1 MIVKNMT
8 SSRSGKPI
16 ANQFVVTVDNMEI
29 FQSYKT
35 VIAVRN
41 GNNPEVVLL
50 DYNYSYSP
58 TTSKYLYQFL
68 GFKKDTINKKVQNN
82 SIRIMDLNY
91 NATDTS
97 TTYEYKTAMHNLFMK
112 FINTEHSTA

>member
-16 ANQFVVTVDNMEI
+16 ANQFIITVDNMQI

-35 VIAVRN
+35 VIAVRRAD
-41 GNNPEVVLL
+41 NPEVVLL

-68 GFKKDTINKKVQNN
+68 GFKKERINMKVQDN

-97 TTYEYKTAMHNLFMK
+97 TTYEYKTAMHNQFMK

>member
-16 ANQFVVTVDNMEI
+16 VKQFIITVDNMEI
-29 FQSYKT
+29 FQSYQT
-35 VIAVRN
+35 VIAVRRAD
-41 GNNPEVVLL
+41 NPEVVLL

-68 GFKKDTINKKVQNN
+68 GFKKERINKKVQDN

-97 TTYEYKTAMHNLFMK
+97 TTYEYKTALHNLFMK

>member
-1 MIVKNMT
+1 MIVKNML

-35 VIAVRN
+35 VIAVRWADK
-41 GNNPEVVLL
+41 EVVLL
-50 DYNYSYSP
+50 DYNYNYSP

-68 GFKKDTINKKVQNN
+68 GFKKDIINKKVQNN

>member
-1 MIVKNMT
+1 MIVKNML

-35 VIAVRN
+35 VIAVRSA
-41 GNNPEVVLL
+41 NNPEVVLL
-50 DYNYSYSP
+50 DHNYSYSP

-68 GFKKDTINKKVQNN
+68 GFKRDIINKKVQDN

>member
-1 MIVKNMT
+1 MIVKNML

-35 VIAVRN
+35 VIAVRRAN
-41 GNNPEVVLL
+41 DTEVVLL

-68 GFKKDTINKKVQNN
+68 GFKKDRINMKVQDN

-97 TTYEYKTAMHNLFMK
+97 TTYEYKTALHNLFMK
-112 FINTEHSTA
+112 FINMEHSKV

>member
-1 MIVKNMT
+1 MASKRKTCKNGGNKWNCNCT
-8 SSRSGKPI
+8 LASNPT
-16 ANQFVVTVDNMEI
+16 N
-29 FQSYKT
+29 KT
-35 VIAVRN
+35 VIAVRS
-41 GNNPEVVLL
+41 GNNPDVVLL

-68 GFKKDTINKKVQNN
+68 GFKKDIINKKIQNN

-97 TTYEYKTAMHNLFMK
+97 TTYEYKTAMHNLFIK

>member
-1 MIVKNMT
+1 MIVKNML

-35 VIAVRN
+35 VIAVRRAD
-41 GNNPEVVLL
+41 NPEVVLL

-68 GFKKDTINKKVQNN
+68 GFKKDIINKKVQNN

>member
-1 MIVKNMT
+1 M
-8 SSRSGKPI
+8 
-16 ANQFVVTVDNMEI
+16 
-29 FQSYKT
+29 
-35 VIAVRN
+35 
-41 GNNPEVVLL
+41 L
-50 DYNYSYSP
+50 DYNYNYSP

-68 GFKKDTINKKVQNN
+68 GFKKDMINKKVQNN

-112 FINTEHSTA
+112 FINTKHSTA